1 MRYKFNDLKNTLLQA
16 SQIQW
21 LESEAMMMQKITQT
35 VEMTWSSFAS
45 SSIQATEGNQL
56 NYNKMVSLSVGYLE
70 AVGG

>member
-1 MRYKFNDLKNTLLQA
+1 
-16 SQIQW
+16 
-21 LESEAMMMQKITQT
+21 MMQKITQT